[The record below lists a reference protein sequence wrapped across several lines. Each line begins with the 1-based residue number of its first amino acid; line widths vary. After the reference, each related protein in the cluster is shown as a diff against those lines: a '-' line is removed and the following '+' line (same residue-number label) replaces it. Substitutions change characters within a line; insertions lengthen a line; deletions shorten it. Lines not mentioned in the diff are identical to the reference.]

1 MQIDDMATAAQ
12 RIHYVPQGVGL
23 HAIHLARMR
32 ALLIMVRMTIGDAIA
47 GHARTAGDSLALVG
61 CASRSVTF
69 KQLLASVSA
78 VGDDLAAAG
87 LGAGDRV
94 GLLVPPGLFGGQLVV
109 ALASHVTLVPMN
121 PSLTPHEIVDFVT
134 VASLAA
140 LVIPRSLDTPARAA
154 MLAHQI
160 AVLDVAADP
169 DGGPRLQV
177 LKPRRGAATGRR
189 APTDT
194 DAALLLRSSGTTGA
208 PKLILVTHRNLV
220 AMAGKLASEQWF
232 HLTAQDRVPCTLQ
245 LYYAAGLKTS
255 LLVPLILGASVG
267 FPPSGQALDLAKWI
281 DELRPTFLS
290 VAPGSLNGILD
301 RLKASSRDFKAGSL
315 RFVMCAAAHLPE
327 HVRLAAESVLN
338 VPVLEFYGLSE
349 AGVMA
354 ANPAPPGKRKPGTVG
369 LPAAG
374 ELLLVDDRG
383 QPVPQGAV
391 GQIAVSGPTVTP
403 GYLAADGRK
412 AGDPHEGWLRTGDLG
427 RLDEDGYLSLVGR
440 VKEVINRGG
449 EKVFPYEIEQAI
461 SQHPAVLEAAAFGVP
476 HPRLGEGVAAAV
488 ILKHNAAATEQELK
502 DFLAGRLAAFKLP
515 RSVHFVPTLPRGDTG
530 KVLRRALT
538 ETYATARGAPA
549 EPYYLIE
556 FELRDIW
563 QRLLGTA
570 SFGIDD
576 DFFEVGGDSL
586 LATEMLLEV
595 ERLTGRPY
603 PQSDLSS
610 LTIRRISSV
619 VQSDLPS
626 AGGSATRVKSGNG
639 IPLFFCHGDY
649 LTRGIYAHKLAAVL
663 PDNQPVFLLHC
674 PMERSRGS
682 SIEEMAST
690 YLEEVLGAA
699 PPRSPVFVGG
709 YCNGGLAAW
718 HLAHLLRLRGVEVV
732 QVLLV
737 ETLSLNARP
746 GMRALSRLVEAA
758 ASMARGRAAT
768 YLSERSMRLAWVWS
782 RRFARLASLE
792 YGAQTLLSTRRAP
805 NSLDQRYLSSM
816 SRYLPPPI
824 DVEVTC
830 FVAERGRTFD
840 TRARFWRRLCRKLME
855 VRVRG
860 THHTAVVSEREALAA
875 ALSQVMN
882 QAAARHR
889 ANAEAGGRVE
899 HEQMAA
905 GTWPISARR
914 ERI

>member
-1 MQIDDMATAAQ
+1 M
-12 RIHYVPQGVGL
+12 
-23 HAIHLARMR
+23 
-32 ALLIMVRMTIGDAIA
+32 
-47 GHARTAGDSLALVG
+47 
-61 CASRSVTF
+61 
-69 KQLLASVSA
+69 SA
-78 VGDDLAAAG
+78 VGDALAATG

-109 ALASHVTLVPMN
+109 ALASHVTLVPVN
-121 PSLTPHEIVDFVT
+121 PSLTPHEIVDFAT
-134 VASLAA
+134 LASLAA
-140 LVIPRSLDTPARAA
+140 VVIPRSLDTPARAA
-154 MLAHQI
+154 MLAQEI
-160 AVLDVAADP
+160 AVLDVAADR

-208 PKLILVTHRNLV
+208 PKLIAVTHGNLV
-220 AMAGKLASEQWF
+220 AMARKLASERWF

-267 FPPSGQALDLAKWI
+267 FPPSGQALDLALWI

-315 RFVMCAAAHLPE
+315 RFVMCGAAYLPE
-327 HVRLAAESVLN
+327 QVRRAAESALN

-369 LPAAG
+369 LPAEG
-374 ELLLVDDRG
+374 ELLLLDDTG
-383 QPVPQGAV
+383 QPVLQGAV
-391 GQIAVSGPTVTP
+391 GEIAVSGPTVTP
-403 GYLAADGRK
+403 GYVETHGST
-412 AGDPHEGWLRTGDLG
+412 AGGTQEERWLRTGDLG
-427 RLDEDGYLSLVGR
+427 RLDEDGYLRVVGR

-461 SQHPAVLEAAAFGVP
+461 LQHPAVREAAAFGVP

-488 ILKHNAAATEQELK
+488 ILKENSAATEQELK
-502 DFLAGRLAAFKLP
+502 DFLARRLAAFKLP
-515 RSVHFVPTLPRGDTG
+515 RSVHFVPSLPRGATG
-530 KVLRRALT
+530 KVLRSALSQ
-538 ETYATARGAPA
+538 TYAAPRNEPS

-556 FELRDIW
+556 VELRDIW

-576 DFFEVGGDSL
+576 DFFEIGGDSL

-619 VQSDLPS
+619 VQSDLAS
-626 AGGSATRVKSGNG
+626 AGGSVTQVRSGNG

-649 LTRGIYAHKLAAVL
+649 LTRGIYAHKLAAAL

-674 PMERSRGS
+674 PIEGSRGS
-682 SIEEMAST
+682 SIEKMASA
-690 YLEEVLGAA
+690 YLQEVLCAA

-768 YLSERSMRLAWVWS
+768 YLRERSMRLAWVWS
-782 RRFARLASLE
+782 RRFARLAALE

-805 NSLDQRYLSSM
+805 NSLDQRYLGSM
-816 SRYLPPPI
+816 SRYLPPRI

-840 TRARFWRRLCRKLME
+840 TRARFWRGLCRNVSE

-860 THHTAVVSEREALAA
+860 THHTAVVSERQALAA

-899 HEQMAA
+899 LQPMAA